1 MYHQDRD
8 SQRINEMRSILE
20 TEMKPDETGFGT
32 IEVDVRRHNRGIQAY
47 TVDQDSV
54 GNETEM
60 QGVIVQ
66 NSKNK
71 THL

>member
-1 MYHQDRD
+1 
-8 SQRINEMRSILE
+8 MRSILE

-60 QGVIVQ
+60 QRVIVQ
-66 NSKNK
+66 N
-71 THL
+71 